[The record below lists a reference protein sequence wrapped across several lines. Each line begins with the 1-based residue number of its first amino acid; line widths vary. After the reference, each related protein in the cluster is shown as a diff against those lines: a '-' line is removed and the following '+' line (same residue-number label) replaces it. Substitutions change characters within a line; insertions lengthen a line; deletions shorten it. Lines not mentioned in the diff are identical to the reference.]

1 MSTLPPLINI
11 FNSNSVLCGWMCP
24 WHGGPDE
31 YSSHEQVCP
40 NRDRSINFFS
50 NTTPY
55 EVAAASN
62 EHMVK
67 NLKLMKQNLD
77 GYISTIL
84 DNRITTLKKN
94 AREELAILI
103 KNHDA
108 TIARLQARNEK
119 LEEKHRSL
127 QLKHTA
133 LLAEAVQT
141 EQSLQRVQ
149 KQYAE
154 LEKAADHKK
163 ADVTLQHQLK
173 NAKRMIADLSVV
185 NGCKKLR
192 YTSIP
197 PAVRI
202 E

>member
-40 NRDRSINFFS
+40 YRDRSISFFS

-62 EHMVK
+62 QHMTETM
-67 NLKLMKQNLD
+67 KLMKQTLD
-77 GYISTIL
+77 RYVSTIL
-84 DNRITTLKKN
+84 DNRIATLKKN
-94 AREELAILI
+94 AREELAFLI

-108 TIARLQARNEK
+108 TIARLQRRNEK

-127 QLKHTA
+127 QLRHTA
-133 LLAEAVQT
+133 LLAEAVHT
-141 EQSLQRVQ
+141 EENFQRVQ
-149 KQYAE
+149 KQYLE
-154 LEKAADHKK
+154 LERAAEHKK
-163 ADVTLQHQLK
+163 GNIILQHQLK

-197 PAVRI
+197 PDVKI
-202 E
+202 